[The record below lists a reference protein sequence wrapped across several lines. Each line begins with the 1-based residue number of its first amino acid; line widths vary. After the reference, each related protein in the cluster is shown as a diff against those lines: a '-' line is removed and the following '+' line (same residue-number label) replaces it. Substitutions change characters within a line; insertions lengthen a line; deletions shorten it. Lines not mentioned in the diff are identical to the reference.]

1 MKHSRQI
8 EKNRMNK
15 SAELGN
21 LLLSDPLLSS
31 LSSVSMSDH
40 QGLLITTAMRGTD
53 STEFKDLGLT
63 RRHVEAIVNF
73 FGAA

>member
-1 MKHSRQI
+1 
-8 EKNRMNK
+8 MNK

-21 LLLSDPLLSS
+21 QLLSDPLLSS
-31 LSSVSMSDH
+31 LSSVSVSDH

-53 STEFKDLGLT
+53 STEFIDLGLT
-63 RRHVEAIVNF
+63 RNHVEAIVNF